1 MSIISIILVVIFA
14 SSALVT
20 ILIVLIQDDQG
31 EGIGGMF
38 GGGSATPFGSR
49 SGNVLTRF
57 TAIVATVFISSAF
70 ALAWVNKGT
79 DSSDII
85 RKARLE
91 NLQETEQENW
101 WVEALDQP
109 AETEDAPEAEEA
121 KAVEATTETAEVVG
135 TTEAAEDNGEE

>member
-14 SSALVT
+14 ISALIT

-38 GGGSATPFGSR
+38 GGGSSTPFGSR

-57 TAIVATVFISSAF
+57 TAIVATVFICSAL

-79 DSSDII
+79 ESSDII

-91 NLQETEQENW
+91 SLQESEQENW

-109 AETEDAPEAEEA
+109 AETEDAPEAE
-121 KAVEATTETAEVVG
+121 AVDA
-135 TTEAAEDNGEE
+135 TEAAE